1 MKKQITRFPI
11 YLTLLF
17 LLAAGCKKDSEEEP
31 PTKTDLITGAGW
43 KFDKATAGIYGDV
56 SAYVDACYK
65 DNIITFA
72 SNLTGNI
79 NEATIVCSPST
90 AGSFTWSFSNNETT
104 LNASSSFFAAGTGSF
119 NIVTLNE
126 TNLVLSQ
133 NITLPAPFS
142 VTVLAEFTLKH

>member
-1 MKKQITRFPI
+1 MKKQIARFPL
-11 YLTLLF
+11 YLAFLF
-17 LLAAGCKKDSEEEP
+17 FLVTGCKKDAEEEP
-31 PTKTDLITGAGW
+31 PTKTELITSAGW

-72 SNLTGNI
+72 SNLTGTI
-79 NEATIVCSPST
+79 NEATVVCSPST
-90 AGSFTWSFSNNETT
+90 AGNFTWSFSFDEAT
-104 LNASSSFFAAGTGSF
+104 LNASSNFFAGGTGSF
-119 NIVTLNE
+119 NIVMLNE